1 MPSTTMPAA
10 AARPV
15 VSVIG
20 TLVVVAFI
28 VKAGAVASVRSP
40 LLMSVATTRPGSA
53 KVPSTPAAVKLRG
66 GTDCMSNVAWLAA
79 GS

>member
-1 MPSTTMPAA
+1 MAAA

-20 TLVVVAFI
+20 TVVVPPFI
-28 VKAGAVASVRSP
+28 VKASEVLRVRSP
-40 LLMSVATTRPGSA
+40 LLISVPTTRPGSA